1 MTPENTRS
9 SPLPAL
15 NPTEL
20 ADFLAKTHR
29 ERTDEEY
36 SRLIQLLREER
47 GAFIQAQAEGRKN
60 VKSPSAK
67 VAKKVA
73 GAQPLP
79 SADDLLRDLQAEGK
93 LP

>member
-1 MTPENTRS
+1 MTLEP
-9 SPLPAL
+9 PDLPAL

-20 ADFLAKTHR
+20 SDFLKKTHI

-36 SRLIQLLREER
+36 TRYIKLLQEER
-47 GAFIQAQAEGRKN
+47 GAFIQAQVEGRKN

-73 GAQPLP
+73 AAQPLP